1 MFNFIFKLRII
12 TVQYCDGFCRTSAW
26 INHRFAYVSSLLNLP
41 PSASHPF
48 RLSQSTGFGFPL
60 SDSKS
65 PLIIC
70 FAYGNVHVFGLLSQ
84 IIPPSPS
91 PTVSKSLFSMPLK
104 KKFYSFIFVS
114 AGSSELPGLS
124 SVLVSRGYSLLQG
137 AGFSLRWLPIS
148 QSTGSRACGLWQLW
162 CSGLVVLWHVRSSL
176 MRDQTLVSC
185 ISRWILTHWTT
196 REVLQYI
203 LAMSNVWD
211 LACFQMCS
219 SGSDTWYLV
228 SKLIPETDSICSRT
242 LTEKDWLLLS

>member
-1 MFNFIFKLRII
+1 MVMYMFSGYSLK
-12 TVQYCDGFCRTSAW
+12 
-26 INHRFAYVSSLLNLP
+26 SSHLLP
-41 PSASHPF
+41 PP
-48 RLSQSTGFGFPL
+48 LCPKVCSQCL
-60 SDSKS
+60 W
-65 PLIIC
+65 
-70 FAYGNVHVFGLLSQ
+70 
-84 IIPPSPS
+84 
-91 PTVSKSLFSMPLK
+91 K
-104 KKFYSFIFVS
+104 KKIYSFIFVS

-162 CSGLVVLWHVRSSL
+162 CSGLVVLWHVRSSM